1 MVSQNIIALKKRD
14 INLLSMY
21 ICISNPR
28 LVSCHFSKLSGIQ
41 SSSSLLHTVLG
52 VWPKSPGSKMV
63 TCTFQALEETKDQ
76 TIERKLWVL
85 ISS

>member
-14 INLLSMY
+14 TNLLSMY
-21 ICISNPR
+21 ICIINPR

-63 TCTFQALEETKDQ
+63 TSTFQGLEETKEQ
-76 TIERKLWVL
+76 SNREKTV
-85 ISS
+85 SAN

>member
-14 INLLSMY
+14 TNFLSMY

-63 TCTFQALEETKDQ
+63 TSTFQGLEETKEQ
-76 TIERKLWVL
+76 SNREKTV
-85 ISS
+85 SAH

>member
-14 INLLSMY
+14 TNLLSMY
-21 ICISNPR
+21 ICIINPR

-63 TCTFQALEETKDQ
+63 TSTFQGLEETKEQ
-76 TIERKLWVL
+76 SNREKTV
-85 ISS
+85 SAH